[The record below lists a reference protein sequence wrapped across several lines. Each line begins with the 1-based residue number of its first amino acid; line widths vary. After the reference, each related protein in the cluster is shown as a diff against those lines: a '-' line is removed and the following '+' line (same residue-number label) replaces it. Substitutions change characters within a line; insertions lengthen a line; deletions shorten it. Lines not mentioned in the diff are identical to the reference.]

1 MSRTVLILGAGS
13 TRAIGN
19 NKPIAKRPPLD
30 ADFFEIARLGKINV
44 LDDVSDV
51 LDELVGDYSSNIKQ
65 SLERAATYL
74 YLKAID
80 SPAGSPYHKGFVSF
94 LNLLQQVLA
103 KTTNPLK
110 VGKSSLLYRFLLSEL
125 KILEKPENLSVITF
139 NYDLMVERALDEI
152 AKSNGEEIFQFPNCY
167 RLKDIAG
174 TTRIN
179 GLNQFSNSG
188 TTNLGVEVLKLHGSM
203 NWLSIHTSDEPKPHT
218 LFAPNRE
225 IHIADSPMISWNLN
239 WKRNKRKMYMKPII
253 VPPVSG
259 KRGMMHRGFEP
270 LWEKAAKRLQ
280 EADRIVVAGYSC
292 PPLDIEARMLLSEN
306 LRKNNSKK
314 LYVIDP
320 SAESAAK
327 FIDICGVNHC
337 TIYSSIKAWI
347 EDAKKYNK

>member
-13 TRAIGN
+13 TRALGN
-19 NKPIAKRPPLD
+19 TKPMAKKPPLD
-30 ADFFEIARLGKINV
+30 ADFFEIARLGKVGV
-44 LDDVSDV
+44 LEKVSEV
-51 LDELVGDYSSNIKQ
+51 LDELVGDYSSNLKQ

-103 KTTNPLK
+103 NTTNPLK

-125 KILEKPENLSVITF
+125 KRLEDPENLTIITF

-152 AKSNGEEIFQFPNCY
+152 ATNNEENIFNFPNCY
-167 RLKDIAG
+167 RLDDIAG
-174 TTRIN
+174 TTGIN
-179 GLNQFSNSG
+179 GLARFTNSN
-188 TTNLGVEVLKLHGSM
+188 TENLGTEVLKLHGSM
-203 NWLSIHTSDEPKPHT
+203 NWLSVHTSEEPKPHT

-225 IHIADSPMISWNLN
+225 LHIANAPMISWNLN

-259 KRGMMHRGFEP
+259 KRGMMHKSFEP
-270 LWEKAAKRLQ
+270 LWSIAGSRLQ
-280 EADRIVVAGYSC
+280 EADRIVVTGYSC

-306 LRKNNSKK
+306 LRKNESKK

-327 FIDICGVNHC
+327 FIDICGVDHC
-337 TIYSSIKAWI
+337 TIYSSIKSWI
-347 EDAKKYNK
+347 EDAKKYN